1 MTIYCKPHKQE
12 TLFLTSKS
20 LSCRSNADCWSIFH
34 YPFWNI
40 SALRL
45 LYYHSFQYVFNTQRD
60 FKFKSL
66 KYHPQSVNDMFIKSV
81 KQDSTISM
89 FVWIIQLTLSYNS
102 HSDTTYT
109 LIQLT
114 LGYNSHS
121 DRTHTPIQ
129 LTLWYKSLWYNSHY
143 HTTLTPI
150 QLTLSYNSHSDTT
163 HTLIQVTLRYNSL
176 IQLTFR

>member
-20 LSCRSNADCWSIFH
+20 LPCRSNADCWSIFH

-60 FKFKSL
+60 WKFKSL

-81 KQDSTISM
+81 KQDNTISM

-102 HSDTTYT
+102 HSDTT
-109 LIQLT
+109 
-114 LGYNSHS
+114 H
-121 DRTHTPIQ
+121 
-129 LTLWYKSLWYNSHY
+129 
-143 HTTLTPI
+143 TPI

-163 HTLIQVTLRYNSL
+163 HIPIQLTLRYNSHSDTNHSDTTHTI
-176 IQLTFR
+176 IQL